1 MEKQTKVIVGFG
13 FVLAAFA
20 ATLLLLS
27 GAWRALTAE
36 LLESAM
42 PSFST
47 SWTSPFQSVD
57 TNTSMPSTVPFLVP
71 VHTSILL
78 PLLPPSQI
86 PATPPPVMQSQPPPA
101 PAEPAPPAP
110 PVSAPTPA
118 PVSPVPVPPVQIPP
132 VQAPPMPTPA
142 PFPAPPFPVPPVP
155 TPQPTECGGDGVDN
169 DNDGDADEPDES
181 CISVSQESCESD
193 GMDNNGD
200 GSFDEPG
207 ESCGAPAAIF
217 GEIAPLF
224 GEPMPP
230 GGFPDTSP
238 ERMYGAAPA
247 ASKSWL
253 GPEGTEF
260 RRTVMEPLR
269 LLLELMRSFGEQ

>member
-1 MEKQTKVIVGFG
+1 ME
-13 FVLAAFA
+13 
-20 ATLLLLS
+20 
-27 GAWRALTAE
+27 
-36 LLESAM
+36 
-42 PSFST
+42 
-47 SWTSPFQSVD
+47 SVD
-57 TNTSMPSTVPFLVP
+57 SRTAGERDAVLQHIVDVSISVGGYEHVDAIYGPLFSAGAYQYLVA
-71 VHTSILL
+71 S
-78 PLLPPSQI
+78 
-86 PATPPPVMQSQPPPA
+86 PAAVTDSCNSSA
-101 PAEPAPPAP
+101 RHA
-110 PVSAPTPA
+110 VSASARTGRACSSRSSRFGSDTCAGFACSCPSGSNTTGPGA
-118 PVSPVPVPPVQIPP
+118 SH
-132 VQAPPMPTPA
+132 ADTCA
-142 PFPAPPFPVPPVP
+142 FPGAPFPVPPVP